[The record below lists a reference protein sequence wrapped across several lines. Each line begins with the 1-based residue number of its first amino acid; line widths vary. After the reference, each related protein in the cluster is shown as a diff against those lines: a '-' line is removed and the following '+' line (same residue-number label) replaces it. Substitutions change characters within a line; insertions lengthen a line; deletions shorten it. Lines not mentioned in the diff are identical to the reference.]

1 MSSNF
6 IHVHP
11 LYPSIVHAPDVSLLC
26 VLFKLLTDSLQV
38 SSILVLYL
46 STTLKELLKFGDKR
60 KLRLHPKLERG
71 ELIQHLP
78 TDVCTGGREGGKGK
92 QITLKPIVI
101 SRSIDPLA
109 KRSRAAIPH

>member
-46 STTLKELLKFGDKR
+46 STTLKELLKLGDKR

-78 TDVCTGGREGGKGK
+78 TDVCTGGRERETNHT
-92 QITLKPIVI
+92 QTIVI
-101 SRSIDPLA
+101 SRSID
-109 KRSRAAIPH
+109 RSSGQA